1 MPIFQGMVKWLPPAR
16 GGSNRMIDLSAYRE
30 QVETLLRHS
39 PSEAVQVALEEH
51 DRVAT
56 IKNRFRRALREVGD
70 DNLAL
75 RFRSVYSPEQEKQ
88 RLNGERP
95 QPEKLLVTYTRAGRT
110 SEATPRRGKKR
121 GSSSAS

>member
-1 MPIFQGMVKWLPPAR
+1 
-16 GGSNRMIDLSAYRE
+16 MIDLSAYRE

-110 SEATPRRGKKR
+110 GEATPRRGKKR
-121 GSSSAS
+121 GGSSVS